1 VASNSPEFLK
11 ALAMHGAGIIR
22 VAEFLVRDDIAS
34 GRLVPVLEGR
44 MEEEIVPFF
53 ALYPRPLNQVSRTS
67 VFVDF
72 LSQKLSHRL
81 PKTGRINIPQLRA
94 G

>member
-11 ALAMHGAGIIR
+11 AMAMHGAGIIR

-34 GRLVPVLEGR
+34 GRL
-44 MEEEIVPFF
+44 
-53 ALYPRPLNQVSRTS
+53 PR
-67 VFVDF
+67 
-72 LSQKLSHRL
+72 
-81 PKTGRINIPQLRA
+81 TGRINVPQLRA